1 MTTKEQNELF
11 IELFRL
17 YRERFGEGI
26 CVPIYADDF
35 NGEDFIEEMQYS
47 LETGIPFDQNSP
59 RWRWGEVAP
68 PFRKDPCT
76 DPVQDTAANRTTIPP
91 KPRPVRGF
99 SMFPP
104 PPCG

>member
-68 PFRKDPCT
+68 PSGRIPVLTPYKTPQQTEQPFRPSPAPYGAFPCS
-76 DPVQDTAANRTTIPP
+76 R
-91 KPRPVRGF
+91 
-99 SMFPP
+99 